1 MFFLSVY
8 LSAEPCEP
16 SCPIPNQNIPASTAA
31 APGSSVLAAGT
42 SGGGGGGGAG
52 AVPAHQHHAPY
63 DLRRKSPS
71 HHCEAAAGGAGPST
85 SAATAGGSPA
95 SPATPTAPAGGYT
108 SAMLPARKRPR
119 RTCSASYESEYYKIK
134 KSKTSSLKTLQCKQ
148 ASKNISES
156 PRSSISLV
164 VDYFVTRCNFFFE
177 IFVSF

>member
-1 MFFLSVY
+1 MLFLSFVF
-8 LSAEPCEP
+8 LFPAEPCEP

-31 APGSSVLAAGT
+31 SPGSSLLGAGT
-42 SGGGGGGGAG
+42 SGGGGAGTAGG

-71 HHCEAAAGGAGPST
+71 HHCEVAGGAGPST

-119 RTCSASYESEYYKIK
+119 RTCSASYESEY
-134 KSKTSSLKTLQCKQ
+134 LR
-148 ASKNISES
+148 E
-156 PRSSISLV
+156 
-164 VDYFVTRCNFFFE
+164 F
-177 IFVSF
+177 

>member
-1 MFFLSVY
+1 MLEPCSHFPPCNF
-8 LSAEPCEP
+8 SAEPCEP

-31 APGSSVLAAGT
+31 APGSSVLAAAGT
-42 SGGGGGGGAG
+42 SGGAGGGG

-71 HHCEAAAGGAGPST
+71 HHCEAAAAGGAGPST

-119 RTCSASYESEYYKIK
+119 RTCSASYESEYCGKRCMCRAIGRPDG
-134 KSKTSSLKTLQCKQ
+134 LLCEGRVLQV
-148 ASKNISES
+148 AR
-156 PRSSISLV
+156 PRRRTICSMSCR
-164 VDYFVTRCNFFFE
+164 TRCC
-177 IFVSF
+177 